1 MLVLPVQIHLSQH
14 SQFGG
19 SGDQSTLAVEL
30 IRAEARGNAVNLC
43 IEQKCDART
52 AHGDFI
58 NSDFHVWILQ
68 QIRCHFKNVSSL

>member
-30 IRAEARGNAVNLC
+30 IRAEARGNAVNSCVLNRNVMQ
-43 IEQKCDART
+43 EQLMET
-52 AHGDFI
+52 
-58 NSDFHVWILQ
+58 S
-68 QIRCHFKNVSSL
+68 